1 MGYTSLTLPRAA
13 YTGKSGK
20 TSLDGQ
26 VDLVRSGKAQSSM
39 ATIEIVR
46 GVAASVGS
54 SPLSKTRRR
63 LSLSVGLGKN
73 GRRNEKESET
83 PAHLRATLPLPVAF
97 TAHIPP
103 PSFVSTDHI
112 LVQVFAVGLDALDS
126 LIVQEKAGKRGSA
139 GSVRGKKRG
148 FIPGRSFV
156 GRVAECG
163 FDVDSAVCKRGE
175 WVVGLLDVRKCGA
188 LAEYVVIERHRM
200 CRCKQPRT
208 KGATLFPPRQRT
220 RTRTLSLPS
229 QGNASEPSAPPPAPN
244 QLTPQD
250 LALIPLCGVPAH
262 RAVRSFA
269 EVIAARKGRGSRA
282 RILILNAHDGAG
294 AIALQ
299 MLAKKKVNVC
309 AQVPESAVRDMDESE
324 ESSEGSNSGAS
335 LTRRER
341 VEARIRGW
349 GAEEVFVGEPL
360 AVLEQMF
367 DEEKSFDGVL
377 DTVGG
382 VEIWEA
388 AQRLL
393 ASYPSM
399 SCAVS
404 DAEDGGDEGRKRK
417 TFVCPAQFTTLIG
430 DMPSRAIPSAN
441 ENIRLGLRSLR
452 RAVSTSQA
460 PAKGGRKRA
469 KVKRM
474 VGYAW
479 VSVAAE
485 VDEGEDVRHSLATA
499 LEMVEGNKVR
509 PWVGAE
515 EDEDRV
521 VTFERAPE
529 AFRRAADGPR
539 GVLQDAG
546 TCVVKIG
553 AWS

>member
-1 MGYTSLTLPRAA
+1 MMYVYS
-13 YTGKSGK
+13 
-20 TSLDGQ
+20 Q
-26 VDLVRSGKAQSSM
+26 
-39 ATIEIVR
+39 
-46 GVAASVGS
+46 
-54 SPLSKTRRR
+54 
-63 LSLSVGLGKN
+63 
-73 GRRNEKESET
+73 
-83 PAHLRATLPLPVAF
+83 
-97 TAHIPP
+97 
-103 PSFVSTDHI
+103 
-112 LVQVFAVGLDALDS
+112 
-126 LIVQEKAGKRGSA
+126 
-139 GSVRGKKRG
+139 
-148 FIPGRSFV
+148 
-156 GRVAECG
+156 
-163 FDVDSAVCKRGE
+163 
-175 WVVGLLDVRKCGA
+175 CGA
-188 LAEYVVIERHRM
+188 LAEYVVIDRHRM

-220 RTRTLSLPS
+220 RTRTLSFPS
-229 QGNASEPSAPPPAPN
+229 QGGLPSPQSTASSSTPN

-250 LALIPLCGVPAH
+250 LALIPLCGLPAH

-269 EVIAARKGRGSRA
+269 EAIAARKGKGGRA
-282 RILILNAHDGAG
+282 RILVLNAHDGAG

-299 MLAKKKVNVC
+299 MLAKKKVNLC
-309 AQVPESAVRDMDESE
+309 AQIPESAVRDVDESE
-324 ESSEGSNSGAS
+324 DSSEGSNSGAS

-341 VEARIRGW
+341 VEARVRGW
-349 GAEEVFVGEPL
+349 GAEEVFVGEPP
-360 AVLEQMF
+360 AVLEQLF
-367 DEEKSFDGVL
+367 EEERSFDGVL

-393 ASYPSM
+393 ATYPSM

-404 DAEDGGDEGRKRK
+404 DVEDNGDDGRKK
-417 TFVCPAQFTTLIG
+417 KVFVCPAQFTTLVG

-441 ENIRLGLRSLR
+441 DNIRMGLRSLR

-460 PAKGGRKRA
+460 PAKGNGSNGTWGRKRA

-479 VSVAAE
+479 VSVAAD
-485 VDEGEDVRHSLATA
+485 VDEGEDVRDSLAA
-499 LEMVEGNKVR
+499 AVEMVESNKVR

-529 AFRRAADGPR
+529 TFRRDVHGPR